1 MSRARFARYGVNKG
15 VTEADYEI
23 PNVTVAQPTF
33 LEGNREALIAVVLMS
48 HTAHIPSHRKP
59 RRSASKLALR
69 AGVAGGVLGTIAVA
83 GAAGPANAEPV
94 TETIEMPTLGSLE
107 TGTGLASAVAASAEA
122 SQQEALDQ
130 SLQTQ
135 ENLALQKAAKE
146 AKKAKAEA
154 DRKAAAEKAE
164 KARLK
169 AEAEAKAEQ
178 ERKDA
183 QERASRTSERTQ
195 LTSTSASGDSSDS
208 GSSAGSGESQTQAPS
223 GSAAAIVAFA
233 RAQVGDS
240 YVTGGTGPNSWD
252 CSGLVQAAYRQ
263 AGIDLPRISYD
274 QSSMGTSVSLSNLQ
288 PGDILYWG
296 SRSGSYHVAI
306 YVGGGNYVGAQNSST
321 GVVERSLDWDMPS
334 GAVRLL

>member
-1 MSRARFARYGVNKG
+1 
-15 VTEADYEI
+15 
-23 PNVTVAQPTF
+23 
-33 LEGNREALIAVVLMS
+33 MS

-107 TGTGLASAVAASAEA
+107 SGAGLASAVAASAEA
-122 SQQEALDQ
+122 SHQEALDQ
-130 SLQTQ
+130 SLQAQ
-135 ENLALQKAAKE
+135 ENAALQKAAKE

-154 DRKAAAEKAE
+154 DRKAAAERAE
-164 KARLK
+164 EARL
-169 AEAEAKAEQ
+169 KAEQ
-178 ERKDA
+178 ERKEA
-183 QERASRTSERTQ
+183 EERASRDRERTR
-195 LTSTSASGDSSDS
+195 LTTQSTSSSNDSGSSSSSDS
-208 GSSAGSGESQTQAPS
+208 GSTAGSSSTETQAPS

-233 RAQVGDS
+233 RAQIGDA
-240 YVTGGTGPNSWD
+240 YVSGGTGPNSWD
-252 CSGLVQAAYRQ
+252 CSGLVQAAYRA
-263 AGIDLPRISYD
+263 AGIDLPRISYS

-306 YVGGGNYVGAQNSST
+306 YVGGGNYVGAQNPST
-321 GVVERSLDWDMPS
+321 GVVERSLDWDTPS
-334 GAVRLL
+334 GAVRIL

>member
-1 MSRARFARYGVNKG
+1 
-15 VTEADYEI
+15 
-23 PNVTVAQPTF
+23 
-33 LEGNREALIAVVLMS
+33 MS

-94 TETIEMPTLGSLE
+94 TETIEMPTLGSLDAA
-107 TGTGLASAVAASAEA
+107 GGLASAVAASAEA

-130 SLQTQ
+130 SLRSQ
-135 ENLALQKAAKE
+135 EDAALQKAAKE

-154 DRKAAAEKAE
+154 DRKAAAERAE
-164 KARLK
+164 EARLK
-169 AEAEAKAEQ
+169 AEQ
-178 ERKDA
+178 ER
-183 QERASRTSERTQ
+183 QEAAARASRDAARTQ
-195 LTSTSASGDSSDS
+195 LSTQSSSNDGGSSSDS
-208 GSSAGSGESQTQAPS
+208 GSTASDSGSQTQAPT

-233 RAQVGDS
+233 KAQIGDA
-240 YVTGGTGPNSWD
+240 YVSGGTGPNSWD
-252 CSGLVQAAYRQ
+252 CSGLVQAAYRA
-263 AGIDLPRISYD
+263 AGIDLPRISYE

-306 YVGGGNYVGAQNSST
+306 YVGGGQYVGAQNPSS
-321 GVVERSLDWDMPS
+321 GVVQHSMDWDTPS
-334 GAVRLL
+334 GAVRIL

>member
-1 MSRARFARYGVNKG
+1 
-15 VTEADYEI
+15 
-23 PNVTVAQPTF
+23 
-33 LEGNREALIAVVLMS
+33 MS

-107 TGTGLASAVAASAEA
+107 TGAGLASAVAASAEA

-130 SLQTQ
+130 NLQTL
-135 ENLALQKAAKE
+135 ENTALQKAAKE
-146 AKKAKAEA
+146 AKTAKAEA
-154 DRKAAAEKAE
+154 DRKAAAERAE

-169 AEAEAKAEQ
+169 AEQ
-178 ERKDA
+178 ERKEA
-183 QERASRTSERTQ
+183 EERASRDRARTQ
-195 LTSTSASGDSSDS
+195 LSTTSSSNDGSGSGSSDS
-208 GSSAGSGESQTQAPS
+208 GSSTGSSETSTQAPS

-233 RAQVGDS
+233 RAQIGDS

-263 AGIDLPRISYD
+263 ANIDLPRISYQ

-306 YVGGGNYVGAQNSST
+306 YVGGGKYVGAQNSAT
-321 GVVERSLDWDMPS
+321 GVVERSLDWDTPS
-334 GAVRLL
+334 GAIRIL

>member
-1 MSRARFARYGVNKG
+1 
-15 VTEADYEI
+15 
-23 PNVTVAQPTF
+23 
-33 LEGNREALIAVVLMS
+33 MS

-83 GAAGPANAEPV
+83 GAAGPASAEPV
-94 TETIEMPTLGSLE
+94 TETIEMPTLGSLDA
-107 TGTGLASAVAASAEA
+107 GTGLASAVAASAEA

-130 SLQTQ
+130 SLATQ
-135 ENLALQKAAKE
+135 ENTALLKASQE

-169 AEAEAKAEQ
+169 AEQ
-178 ERKDA
+178 ERREA
-183 QERASRTSERTQ
+183 AERASRDNARTQ
-195 LTSTSASGDSSDS
+195 LSTTSTGSSNDSGSSSDS
-208 GSSAGSGESQTQAPS
+208 GSSAGGSESTTQAPS

-233 RAQVGDS
+233 RAQIGDS
-240 YVTGGTGPNSWD
+240 YVMGGTGPNSWD
-252 CSGLVQAAYRQ
+252 CSGLVQAAYRE
-263 AGIDLPRISYD
+263 AGIDLPRISGD
-274 QSSMGTSVSLSNLQ
+274 QSSRGTSVSLSNLQ

-306 YVGGGNYVGAQNSST
+306 YVGGGKYVGAQNPST
-321 GVVERSLDWDMPS
+321 GVVERSLDWDTPS
-334 GAVRLL
+334 GAVRIL

>member
-1 MSRARFARYGVNKG
+1 
-15 VTEADYEI
+15 
-23 PNVTVAQPTF
+23 
-33 LEGNREALIAVVLMS
+33 MS

-107 TGTGLASAVAASAEA
+107 SGAGLASAVAASAEA
-122 SQQEALDQ
+122 SHQEALDQ
-130 SLQTQ
+130 SLQAQ
-135 ENLALQKAAKE
+135 ENAALQKAAKE

-154 DRKAAAEKAE
+154 DRKAAAERAE
-164 KARLK
+164 EARL
-169 AEAEAKAEQ
+169 KAEQ
-178 ERKDA
+178 ERKEA
-183 QERASRTSERTQ
+183 EERASRDRERTR
-195 LTSTSASGDSSDS
+195 LTTQSTSSSNDSGSSSSSDS
-208 GSSAGSGESQTQAPS
+208 GSTAGSSSTETQAPS

-233 RAQVGDS
+233 RAQVGDA
-240 YVTGGTGPNSWD
+240 YVSGGTGPNSWD
-252 CSGLVQAAYRQ
+252 CSGLVQAAYRA
-263 AGIDLPRISYD
+263 AGIDLPRISYS

-306 YVGGGNYVGAQNSST
+306 YVGGGNYVGAQNPST
-321 GVVERSLDWDMPS
+321 GVVERSLDWDTPS
-334 GAVRLL
+334 GAVRIL